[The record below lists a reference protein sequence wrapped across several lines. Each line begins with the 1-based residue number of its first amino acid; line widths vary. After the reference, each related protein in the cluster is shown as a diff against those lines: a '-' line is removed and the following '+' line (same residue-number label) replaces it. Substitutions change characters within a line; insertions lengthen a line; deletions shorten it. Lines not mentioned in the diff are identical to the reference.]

1 MESTTRQPSK
11 EVYCITERD
20 NMKPLW
26 TRIGVGFVNRDD
38 SINLLLDLLPV
49 SGRLQIRN
57 AQPRTHQPHKET
69 THDQ

>member
-1 MESTTRQPSK
+1 
-11 EVYCITERD
+11 
-20 NMKPLW
+20 MKPLW